1 MAEGENK
8 KTGFDSIGERIEG
21 SSKNDVG
28 SIETKSP
35 PTSTRQAQTES
46 SNHRTSEVYTPSPK
60 QNVGPSFRLSGA
72 KVFWGVIALLVII
85 SMFSQN
91 NDKEKPK
98 YTSNSRD
105 VSSTTPPQSSVPA
118 TNDDDT
124 IIEGQ
129 YRCSRYIHNKAQ
141 ELKPSLVKK
150 EDIERQQR
158 IQDAESDN
166 LNLLKTQIDATD
178 IDQYSQ
184 ISVNE
189 YNAVISDY
197 NSRLEVFR
205 INTNNLQS
213 RIDNYN
219 AEINAYN
226 NYLMRNCKKAY

>member
-1 MAEGENK
+1 MKEGENK
-8 KTGFDSIGERIEG
+8 KTGFDSIGERID
-21 SSKNDVG
+21 SSEDDVG
-28 SIETKSP
+28 SIEAKIP
-35 PTSTRQAQTES
+35 EVSTRQAQTEPT
-46 SNHRTSEVYTPSPK
+46 NHRTSEVYTPSPK
-60 QNVGPSFRLSGA
+60 QKVGPSFRLSGA

-98 YTSNSRD
+98 YASNSRD
-105 VSSTTPPQSSVPA
+105 VSSTTPSQSSVPA
-118 TNDDDT
+118 TDDDDT
-124 IIEGQ
+124 VTEGQ

-158 IQDAESDN
+158 IQDTESDN

-226 NYLMRNCKKAY
+226 NYLMSNCKKAY